1 MKIIERKHKEAVDK
15 LTAQRLRR
23 ANQEKARRRPI
34 PYPLAPRQPPARAPR
49 QPRPALPPPSPSHL
63 TPRLIQS
70 VGSQDH
76 LPAVA
81 VQAFPVEEEA
91 NEGDEIPPQPRAS
104 ASCSTSSAAARPS
117 PSPSR
122 RQQRVLRGQEIDMRA
137 ASNAHR
143 GRHASHQPLRH
154 ARGLRRRS
162 GRSCVRRVER
172 ARRSAHLPTN
182 GEGGRFPVRQYN
194 VGSTGVCPV
203 WCAACGVGEAGFP
216 YRHPSEAEGAGGGD
230 GGDDRRMPALRTHVF
245 SRSSRE
251 MFNYLR

>member
-34 PYPLAPRQPPARAPR
+34 PYPLAPRQPRARAPR

-91 NEGDEIPPQPRAS
+91 DEGDEIPPQPSGLGQLLNIFSSGTPKPKPES
-104 ASCSTSSAAARPS
+104 A
-117 PSPSR
+117 
-122 RQQRVLRGQEIDMRA
+122 
-137 ASNAHR
+137 
-143 GRHASHQPLRH
+143 
-154 ARGLRRRS
+154 
-162 GRSCVRRVER
+162 
-172 ARRSAHLPTN
+172 PTAL
-182 GEGGRFPVRQYN
+182 
-194 VGSTGVCPV
+194 C
-203 WCAACGVGEAGFP
+203 CAAK
-216 YRHPSEAEGAGGGD
+216 
-230 GGDDRRMPALRTHVF
+230 
-245 SRSSRE
+245 RSI
-251 MFNYLR
+251 